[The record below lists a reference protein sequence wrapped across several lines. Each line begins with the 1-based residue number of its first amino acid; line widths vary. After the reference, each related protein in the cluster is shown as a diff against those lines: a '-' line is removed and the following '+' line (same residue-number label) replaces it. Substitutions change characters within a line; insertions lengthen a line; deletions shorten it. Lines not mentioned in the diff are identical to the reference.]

1 MTRHLGPG
9 DATVSSYRAFGRR
22 MGWWLQQ
29 NEARQFS
36 DGAVLSTLPQ
46 ASYRLERIESLLRQ
60 RQDHGFDS
68 MRTIQLDLY
77 SLQAERLKD
86 RFLKWL
92 PNGPLRSTLETWDH
106 RYDAESHGAHGFELA
121 YQAARQGLGKALGG
135 EWFDE
140 MIRTTELGS
149 WWLRPIDRILSAPR
163 L

>member
-1 MTRHLGPG
+1 MLPERDHSGLYPVEAWCDPPPWT
-9 DATVSSYRAFGRR
+9 GRR
-22 MGWWLQQ
+22 HGLELPRFRPEDGLVASA

-106 RYDAESHGAHGFELA
+106 RYDAESHGAHGFEIGVIKPPDKVSG
-121 YQAARQGLGKALGG
+121 RPWVVSGL
-135 EWFDE
+135 
-140 MIRTTELGS
+140 MR
-149 WWLRPIDRILSAPR
+149 
-163 L
+163 